1 MQKSF
6 HTFFT
11 ACSRQSTYDTKSCEV
26 LVNIAQISLR
36 RLRQAIQNNEVSFPS
51 QVPTFL
57 CQSRAEI
64 QWRLVELYFV
74 RNWSCSELGERYGV
88 TMERAR
94 QILFNWV
101 QRAIVLGYLQQI
113 PASPISLEDPLALE
127 TAGLPA
133 VPGIIVAPLA
143 ESAAYTTGSSSG
155 P

>member
-1 MQKSF
+1 MPNNF

-11 ACSRQSTYDTKSCEV
+11 TSSRQSTYDSKSCEV
-26 LVNIAQISLR
+26 SVNIAQMSLR
-36 RLRQAIQNNEVSFPS
+36 RLREAVQNNEVSFPS
-51 QVPTFL
+51 QVPTFV
-57 CQSRAEI
+57 CQSRADI
-64 QWRLVELYFV
+64 QWRLVELYFI

-113 PASPISLEDPLALE
+113 PALPISLDDPLALE
-127 TAGLPA
+127 TVGFPA
-133 VPGIIVAPLA
+133 VPGMIVAPLSEPA
-143 ESAAYTTGSSSG
+143 VYTAGSSSG